1 MKDRDDLS
9 KEELQKLKESSLF
22 DEESLDEILKKAEE
36 FMDKEL
42 AENKKTIEKNTKEI
56 LATISYEEFL
66 KIYRLA

>member
-1 MKDRDDLS
+1 MKDKDLS
-9 KEELQKLKESSLF
+9 KEELHKLKESSLF